1 MKKVVKKLTR
11 EEAEQEEI
19 RFYKSLTPEE
29 RVYMVQDLREQYI
42 RENNL
47 EEEYVIAKKLLRKLY
62 RVTKKPGKF

>member
-47 EEEYVIAKKLLRKLY
+47 EEEYVIAKK
-62 RVTKKPGKF
+62 

>member
-42 RENNL
+42 ILFNKQQ
-47 EEEYVIAKKLLRKLY
+47 EYDESRARLRTLY
-62 RVTKKPGKF
+62 RVIKKT

>member
-29 RVYMVQDLREQYI
+29 RVYMVQDLREQHI
-42 RENNL
+42 ILFNKQQ
-47 EEEYVIAKKLLRKLY
+47 EYDESRARLRTLFRVIKKA
-62 RVTKKPGKF
+62 